1 MSNDDTNT
9 AAEAP
14 DTTQDEGYVGRHAR
28 PGAPDQGPDEDAS
41 YDAKHDDIEGPPGS
55 VQR

>member
-14 DTTQDEGYVGRHAR
+14 DTTQETGYVGRHAR
-28 PGAPDQGPDEDAS
+28 PGAPDQGPDEDTS